1 MKPQQTEAVK
11 RAVAAAYN
19 IDVIALECR
28 RGIEAITDARALGY
42 LILRISSERA
52 GWFGCGKAF
61 DRKPSSACVGA
72 RCALDR
78 IRLYPLHRAA
88 YDQAAEL
95 FLNHLDHPQAIPMST
110 HKCEAEG
117 CAAVTR
123 PGELMCPSHWQM
135 VPPALQR
142 TIWKTWRAG
151 RYDRHRE
158 AKAAA
163 IEAVKQMG
171 LPLESRP

>member
-1 MKPQQTEAVK
+1 MKPQQTEAAK
-11 RAVAAAYN
+11 RAVAAVYN
-19 IDVIALECR
+19 IWVTDLECR
-28 RGIEAITDARALGY
+28 RGREPITDARQLGY

-61 DRKPSSACVGA
+61 DRERSTALLGA
-72 RCALDR
+72 RCALNR
-78 IRLYPLHRAA
+78 IRLYPRHRAA

-95 FLNHLDHPQAIPMST
+95 FLNHLDNPQAIPMST

-123 PGELMCPSHWQM
+123 PGELMCRSHWEM
-135 VPPALQR
+135 VPPELQHR
-142 TIWKTWRAG
+142 ILKTWRAG
-151 RYDRHRE
+151 HMDRHRA

-163 IEAVKQMG
+163 IAAVKQAV
-171 LPLESRP
+171 LPLFQ